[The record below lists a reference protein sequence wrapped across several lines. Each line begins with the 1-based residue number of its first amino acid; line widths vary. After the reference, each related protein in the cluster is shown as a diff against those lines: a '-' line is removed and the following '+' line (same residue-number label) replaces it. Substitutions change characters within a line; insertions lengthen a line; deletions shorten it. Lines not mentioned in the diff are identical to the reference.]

1 MKRWLGLALAG
12 LGVCLLLTLGHPEAR
27 RGVDSHPCIFGWD
40 RSVGPWGE
48 LALASPTAVPA
59 NNGGPRRA
67 PAAVSESL
75 AADLMV
81 MTEPEVPSLWLGTRG
96 PPGSAEETW
105 VDCGATDQTGS
116 PREERCFFA
125 QVNPCSP
132 TRHHAQEGGFATA
145 FS

>member
-59 NNGGPRRA
+59 NYNNGGPRRA

-96 PPGSAEETW
+96 PPGSAEET
-105 VDCGATDQTGS
+105 
-116 PREERCFFA
+116 
-125 QVNPCSP
+125 
-132 TRHHAQEGGFATA
+132 
-145 FS
+145 